1 MSEDKP
7 KIPLARVPCGQAGG
21 QAAGYLAGNDHPGRA
36 GGAGAAAV
44 RAGVLQPARQHP
56 GYLAGDVLAKLK
68 DAAGGSKKKPRTR
81 SAGGKRKKPGCETGG
96 APISMPPQGADR

>member
-21 QAAGYLAGNDHPGRA
+21 QAAGHLAGNDHPGRA

-68 DAAGGSKKKPRTR
+68 DAAGGS
-81 SAGGKRKKPGCETGG
+81 RKIT
-96 APISMPPQGADR
+96 